1 MDGVNKRRVIY
12 IEFYKI
18 SISYDAKEELKGI
31 YYYIA
36 MKLKEEKIAKRLTN
50 KIRKEILRLQYFPK
64 ENKVIAKQDRK
75 KLYRLIVKNY
85 IIIYQIDIK
94 IKTVYILHIFNSKQN
109 YLKLI

>member
-1 MDGVNKRRVIY
+1 MIITKNNLELKYNLIY
-12 IEFYKI
+12 SEEYN
-18 SISYDAKEELKGI
+18 EELTLI
-31 YYYIA
+31 YEYIA
-36 MKLKEEKIAKRLTN
+36 KKLIT

-64 ENKVIAKQDRK
+64 ENKVISRRRENE
-75 KLYRLIVKNY
+75 LYRLIVKNY

>member
-1 MDGVNKRRVIY
+1 MDVKIRRSVIY
-12 IEFYKI
+12 IDFYKI
-18 SISYDAKEELKGI
+18 SISDDAKEELKQI

-36 MKLKEEKIAKRLTN
+36 MCLKEENIARKLIN

-64 ENKVIAKQDRK
+64 ENKVIFRQGK
-75 KLYRLIVKNY
+75 KELYRLIVKNY

-109 YLKLI
+109 YLKII